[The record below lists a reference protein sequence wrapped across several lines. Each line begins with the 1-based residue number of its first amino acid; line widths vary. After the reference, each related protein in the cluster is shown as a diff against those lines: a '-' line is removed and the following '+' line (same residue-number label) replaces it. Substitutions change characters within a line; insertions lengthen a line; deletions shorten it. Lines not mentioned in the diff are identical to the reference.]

1 MNPTAEKQ
9 ILKKNIALA
18 LEELSTENL
27 ELLREFADFL
37 RSRSETAVARTGR
50 VVQMGGLWQGYAFS
64 TEEIDAARQE
74 MWSSLGEDA
83 DE

>member
-9 ILKKNIALA
+9 VLKRNIALA
-18 LEELSTENL
+18 LEELSIENL

-37 RSRSETAVARTGR
+37 RSRSETAAQTGR

-64 TEEIDAARQE
+64 AEEIAAARQE